1 MNRLV
6 LTLVLSL
13 LSSITFAEAKITH
26 LQFTDDVAYSQPT
39 FYLLAITSFILL
51 GGIMLFQSS
60 LVALAKVGHFNEIGQ
75 KAQRILRNGFFA
87 ILFLIAVLF
96 SVIYFAD
103 NSIISALHLEDNA
116 FKALSAVVF
125 LELAIITYTYVLIRV
140 AGKRKV
146 SSI

>member
-1 MNRLV
+1 
-6 LTLVLSL
+6 
-13 LSSITFAEAKITH
+13 
-26 LQFTDDVAYSQPT
+26 
-39 FYLLAITSFILL
+39 
-51 GGIMLFQSS
+51 MLFQSS